1 MRNRI
6 MAITRS
12 TDTVSSSQ
20 LLTTFPDHLNAVVIG
35 ASGGIGAAIVKQLF
49 EAPKVGRVLALS
61 RTPVEQNE
69 KIFTAHIDL
78 ENPEKIESAAE
89 HAKECLGSVHLV
101 FVATGLLHDGDLQPE
116 KTLRSLSPDVLAR
129 SFAINAIGPALLARA
144 FIPLMPREGK
154 TAFAAISA
162 RVGSITDNGLGGWY
176 SYRASKAALNQL
188 MRTTAIEVARKYK
201 EAVFLALH
209 PGTTDTSLSKP
220 FQSGVPSNKLFTPHY
235 SANRML
241 QVIDQAEPR
250 NSGQLIAWD
259 GEVLPY

>member
-1 MRNRI
+1 MRNRS
-6 MAITRS
+6 MATTRS
-12 TDTVSSSQ
+12 TNTVDPYQ

-35 ASGGIGAAIVKQLF
+35 ASGGIGSAITKQLF
-49 EAPKVGRVLALS
+49 QAPKVGRVLALS
-61 RTPVEQNE
+61 RTSVKQNE
-69 KIFTAHIDL
+69 KVFAAQIDL
-78 ENPEKIESAAE
+78 ENPEKIEAAAE

-116 KTLRSLSPDVLAR
+116 KALRSLTPDVLAR
-129 SFAINAIGPALLARA
+129 SFAINAIGPALLARS

-209 PGTTDTSLSKP
+209 PGTTETSLSKP
-220 FQSGVPSNKLFTPHY
+220 FQSGVPKNKLFTPHY

-250 NSGQLIAWD
+250 DSGKLIAWD

>member
-1 MRNRI
+1 
-6 MAITRS
+6 
-12 TDTVSSSQ
+12 
-20 LLTTFPDHLNAVVIG
+20 
-35 ASGGIGAAIVKQLF
+35 
-49 EAPKVGRVLALS
+49 
-61 RTPVEQNE
+61 
-69 KIFTAHIDL
+69 
-78 ENPEKIESAAE
+78 
-89 HAKECLGSVHLV
+89 
-101 FVATGLLHDGDLQPE
+101 
-116 KTLRSLSPDVLAR
+116 
-129 SFAINAIGPALLARA
+129 
-144 FIPLMPREGK
+144 MPREGK

-209 PGTTDTSLSKP
+209 PGTTETSLSKP
-220 FQSGVPSNKLFTPHY
+220 FQSGVPKNKLFTPHY

-250 NSGQLIAWD
+250 DSGKLIAWD